1 MWFAASG
8 VTRSVNGMTFQVDPR
23 ARWQFSGQYDRGAA
37 AKLVDLVKPG
47 DEVWNVGANIGVYVL
62 QLCRLVGP
70 TGHVVAFEPNQ
81 EAATLLRRNVSL
93 NGFDARVTVV
103 TAAVG
108 EKTGEVTFYSDGA
121 APMGRA
127 GVPNPQ
133 LANAVAYQVP
143 VTTLDSEFHSRGRAP
158 AGLVMDI
165 EGWEIGALLAS
176 RVLWQQTVT
185 QWAIVELHPTA
196 WEWSG
201 HSRAQFEGLCAEL
214 NLEITTLSDDPDPF
228 TANGQV
234 LLQRR
239 R

>member
-1 MWFAASG
+1 
-8 VTRSVNGMTFQVDPR
+8 MTFKVDPR
-23 ARWQFSGQYDRGAA
+23 TRWQFSGHYDRGAA
-37 AKLVDLVKPG
+37 ARLVDLVKPG

-70 TGHVVAFEPNQ
+70 TGHVVAFEPNP
-81 EAATLLRRNVSL
+81 EAAALLRHNVSL

-108 EKTGEVTFYSDGA
+108 EHAGEVSFYSEGS

-127 GVPNPQ
+127 GAPNP
-133 LANAVAYQVP
+133 LLDTATPYQVP
-143 VTTLDSEFHSRGRAP
+143 VTTLDGEYQSRGRAP
-158 AGLVMDI
+158 SGLVMDI

-176 RVLWQQTVT
+176 RALWRLPVAP
-185 QWAIVELHPTA
+185 WAIVELHPSA

-201 HSRAQFEGLCAEL
+201 HSRTQLEALCAEL
-214 NLEITTLSDDPDPF
+214 NLVMTPLSDDPDPF
-228 TANGQV
+228 AANGQV

-239 R
+239 